1 MEVVY
6 AYLHEATPKSGES
19 ERCRFADAEVLK
31 GRWASALLGS
41 YTVGHDTGD
50 NFMLV

>member
-6 AYLHEATPKSGES
+6 AYLHEATPNPAKAR
-19 ERCRFADAEVLK
+19 RCCFADAEVLK
-31 GRWASALLGS
+31 GRWASALQGS